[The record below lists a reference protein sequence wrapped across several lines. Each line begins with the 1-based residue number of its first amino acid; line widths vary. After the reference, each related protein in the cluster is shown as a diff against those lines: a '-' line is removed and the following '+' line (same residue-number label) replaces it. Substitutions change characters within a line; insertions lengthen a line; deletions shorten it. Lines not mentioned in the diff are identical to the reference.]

1 MAISSKMDNSLLK
14 QMLLHLD
21 EEVEEKVVEQNQ
33 LEL

>member
-1 MAISSKMDNSLLK
+1 MDNSLLK
-14 QMLLHLD
+14 QLLLHLD